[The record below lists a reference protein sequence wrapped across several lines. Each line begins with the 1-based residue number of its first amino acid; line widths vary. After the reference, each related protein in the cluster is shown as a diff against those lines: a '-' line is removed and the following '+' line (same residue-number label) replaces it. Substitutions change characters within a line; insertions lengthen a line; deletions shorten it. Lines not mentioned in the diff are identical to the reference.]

1 MRGLVA
7 LLMLMVPAGAFAQAE
22 VRVVRGTGF
31 TTQIFKVRQSADLAV
46 SALPGFLQ
54 VSAGAD
60 PQQDSAHFSTRDIV
74 LVTTKRDGVQIRF
87 SPKPVADPPGLQENV
102 ILVPLEVMPQAK
114 ALELVKTAL
123 ERAVR

>member
-1 MRGLVA
+1 MRGLVIA
-7 LLMLMVPAGAFAQAE
+7 LMLLVPSGVFAQAD
-22 VRVVRGTGF
+22 VSFVRGAKI
-31 TTQIFKVRQSADLAV
+31 TTQVFKIRQATDLGV

-87 SPKPVADPPGLQENV
+87 SPKPVADPPGLQE
-102 ILVPLEVMPQAK
+102 ILIVVPLDVLPQAR

-123 ERAVR
+123 ERVR